1 MSDQEHTI
9 VFVGGL
15 HRSGTSLVHRCLASH
30 PDVSGFAGT
39 GVEEDEGQHLQTVY
53 PPGKRFGGPGKFG
66 FQAEAH
72 LTEDSPLVC
81 VESRDRLMQEWGR
94 HWDLTRPVLV
104 EKSPPNLIRTRF
116 LQALF
121 PESRQIVVLRHPI
134 AVASATQKWS
144 HTSYVSL
151 IEHWLAC
158 HETLLADLPHVQRL
172 MVMRYEDFVAAPDDV
187 LASAFRFIGVEPRP
201 SGLQVRTGVNDA
213 YFSRWGGPRWNPL
226 RRADARRAVER
237 FSDRVARFGYS
248 MQTPAVMGALPPELL
263 GRTAAALGA

>member
-30 PDVSGFAGT
+30 PDISGFADT

-53 PPGKRFGGPGKFG
+53 PPGKQFGGPGKFG
-66 FQAEAH
+66 FHAQAH

-94 HWDLTRPVLV
+94 HWDMARPVLV

-151 IEHWLAC
+151 IQHWLAC
-158 HETLLADLPHVQRL
+158 HETLLADLPHVRRL
-172 MVMRYEDFVAAPDDV
+172 MVMRYEDFVAAPDAV

-226 RRADARRAVER
+226 RRADASRAVER